1 MKRVPLIISI
11 ILLSIG
17 ISTTSFA
24 HKKVLIIPVEINSI
38 SFSCERDEIQKLLSD
53 TEDYYGA
60 LNGKYPSEF
69 FLAPTIKLTS
79 ARYTSQTAS
88 MAALEAY
95 RLCSRQIDMSL
106 YENDFG
112 IIFSGSNIW
121 PHEGQIKGTALK
133 YFASS
138 EIFEDQSLPLGP
150 FCHEY
155 GHIIGLKDLYDTD
168 SAQSGGESIALWGSL
183 SIMDK
188 GDRNDSGRTPCALS
202 AIERHLLGL
211 TAVDT
216 LTTGQYHLEP
226 ATRGGKYYLLPTD
239 KVDEYFLLECRAQEG
254 RDAFIG
260 GEGLLVYHIDRSSNK
275 AGYSTYYDK
284 ILSAQQRWEY
294 NQVNC
299 RIDHQCA
306 MLLEAFPGASEVS
319 EVFFPYRENQSL
331 SSESTPAL
339 RFWSGA
345 GSKYAIRGIRR
356 TGEGDIEF
364 EVIEPVRMV
373 STAAYQNAALLNW
386 TVDESLLG
394 DLDSYELFIEGEN
407 QQEEQLSG
415 KADSDGNI
423 TVYLDNLQD
432 NTNYTAELLI
442 HVKDDDYSLTSKFST
457 LIIDERNTIPFI
469 FLSNITKNPD
479 GSVPKGTSI
488 PLYVF
493 NSHNAKNVS
502 WTYNGATISADS
514 KGSYTLTESGILRAE
529 LLFDDSSVDVIC
541 KEFTVR

>member
-1 MKRVPLIISI
+1 MKRIPLIISI
-11 ILLSIG
+11 VFLSIG

-155 GHIIGLKDLYDTD
+155 GHILGLKDLYDTD

-345 GSKYAIRGIRR
+345 GSKYAIRDIRR

-386 TVDESLLG
+386 TVDESLLD

-415 KADSDGNI
+415 KADSGGNI

-488 PLYVF
+488 TLYVF

>member
-1 MKRVPLIISI
+1 MKRFSTIISLF
-11 ILLSIG
+11 LLSIG
-17 ISTTSFA
+17 VSTTAFA
-24 HKKVLIIPVEINSI
+24 QKKVLIIPVEINSI
-38 SFSCERDEIQKLLSD
+38 PFSCERDDMQALLSD
-53 TEDYYGA
+53 AEEYYSV
-60 LNGKYPSEF
+60 LDGKYPSEF
-69 FLAPTIKLTS
+69 FLAPTVKLTS
-79 ARYTSQTAS
+79 ARYTSETAS

-95 RLCSRQIDMSL
+95 RLCSRQIDVSL

-121 PHEGQIKGTALK
+121 PHEGQIKGAGLK

-138 EIFEDQSLPLGP
+138 EIFDGVTLPLGP

-155 GHIIGLKDLYDTD
+155 GHILGFKDLYDTD
-168 SAQSGGESIALWGSL
+168 SAQSGGESVALWGSL
-183 SIMDK
+183 NLMDK
-188 GDRNDSGRTPCALS
+188 GDRNDNGRTPCALS

-211 TAVDT
+211 SKVDT
-216 LTTGQYHLEP
+216 LTVGRYHLEP
-226 ATRGGKYYLLPTD
+226 ISRSGQYYLLPTD
-239 KVDEYFLLECRAQEG
+239 KIDEYFLLECRAAEG
-254 RDAFIG
+254 WDAFIG

-306 MLLEAFPGASEVS
+306 MLLEAFLGASDVS

-345 GSKYAIRGIRR
+345 GSKYALRDITRTAEAGIS
-356 TGEGDIEF
+356 F

-373 STAAYQNAALLNW
+373 SSVVYQNAALLNW
-386 TVDESLLG
+386 VIDKSLT
-394 DLDSYELFIEGEN
+394 DALDSYELFIESEN
-407 QQEEQLSG
+407 GQEEKYDG
-415 KADSDGNI
+415 VAGSDGNI

-432 NTNYTAELLI
+432 NTSYTAELLI
-442 HVKDDDYSLTSKFST
+442 HVKDDDYSLISKFTT

-469 FLSNITKNPD
+469 YLPNIEKNAD

-502 WTYNGATISADS
+502 WTYDGRPISADS
-514 KGSYTLTESGILRAE
+514 KGYYTLTESGILRAE
-529 LLFDDSSVDVIC
+529 LLFEDSSVDVIC

>member
-1 MKRVPLIISI
+1 MKRFSTIISLF
-11 ILLSIG
+11 LLSIG
-17 ISTTSFA
+17 VSTTAFA
-24 HKKVLIIPVEINSI
+24 QKKVLIIPVEINSI
-38 SFSCERDEIQKLLSD
+38 PFSCERDDMQTLLSD
-53 TEDYYGA
+53 AEEYYSV
-60 LNGKYPSEF
+60 LDGKYPSEF
-69 FLAPTIKLTS
+69 FLAPTVKLTS
-79 ARYTSQTAS
+79 ARYTSETAS

-95 RLCSRQIDMSL
+95 RLCSRQIDVSL

-121 PHEGQIKGTALK
+121 PHEGQIKGAGLK

-138 EIFEDQSLPLGP
+138 EIFDGVTLPLGP

-155 GHIIGLKDLYDTD
+155 GHILGFKDLYDTD
-168 SAQSGGESIALWGSL
+168 SAQSGGESVALWGSL
-183 SIMDK
+183 NLMDK
-188 GDRNDSGRTPCALS
+188 GDRNDNGRTPCALS

-211 TAVDT
+211 NKVDT
-216 LTTGQYHLEP
+216 LTVGRYHLEP
-226 ATRGGKYYLLPTD
+226 ISRSGQYYLLPTD
-239 KVDEYFLLECRAQEG
+239 KVDEYFLLECRAAEG
-254 RDAFIG
+254 WDAFIG

-306 MLLEAFPGASEVS
+306 MLLEAFPGASDVS

-345 GSKYAIRGIRR
+345 GSKYALRDITRTAEAGIS
-356 TGEGDIEF
+356 F

-373 STAAYQNAALLNW
+373 SSVVYQNAALLNW
-386 TVDESLLG
+386 VIDKSLT
-394 DLDSYELFIEGEN
+394 DDFDSYELFIESEN
-407 QQEEQLSG
+407 GQEEKYDG
-415 KADSDGNI
+415 VAGSDGNI

-432 NTNYTAELLI
+432 NTSYTAELLI
-442 HVKDDDYSLTSKFST
+442 HVKDDDYSLISKFTT

-469 FLSNITKNPD
+469 YLPNIEKNAD

-502 WTYNGATISADS
+502 WTYDGRPISADS
-514 KGSYTLTESGILRAE
+514 KGYYTLTESGILRAE
-529 LLFDDSSVDVIC
+529 LLFEDSSVDVIC

>member
-1 MKRVPLIISI
+1 MKRFSTIISLF
-11 ILLSIG
+11 LLSIVV
-17 ISTTSFA
+17 STTAFA

-38 SFSCERDEIQKLLSD
+38 PFSCERDDMQTLLSD
-53 TEDYYGA
+53 AEEYYSI
-60 LNGKYPSEF
+60 LDGKYPSEF
-69 FLAPTIKLTS
+69 FLAPTVKLTS
-79 ARYTSQTAS
+79 ARYTSETAS

-95 RLCSRQIDMSL
+95 RLCSRQIDVSL

-121 PHEGQIKGTALK
+121 PHEGQIKGAGLK

-138 EIFEDQSLPLGP
+138 EIFDGVTLPLGP

-155 GHIIGLKDLYDTD
+155 GHILGFKDLYDTD
-168 SAQSGGESIALWGSL
+168 SAQSGGESVALWGSL
-183 SIMDK
+183 NLMDK
-188 GDRNDSGRTPCALS
+188 GDRNDNGRTPCALS

-211 TAVDT
+211 NKVDT
-216 LTTGQYHLEP
+216 LTVGRYHLEP
-226 ATRGGKYYLLPTD
+226 ISRAGQYYLLPTD
-239 KVDEYFLLECRAQEG
+239 KVDEYFLLECRAAEG
-254 RDAFIG
+254 WDAFIG

-306 MLLEAFPGASEVS
+306 MLLEAFPGASDVS

-345 GSKYAIRGIRR
+345 GSKYALRDITRTAEAGIS
-356 TGEGDIEF
+356 F

-373 STAAYQNAALLNW
+373 SSVVYQNAALLNW
-386 TVDESLLG
+386 SIDKSLTD
-394 DLDSYELFIEGEN
+394 DLDSYELFIESEN
-407 QQEEQLSG
+407 GQEEKYDG
-415 KADSDGNI
+415 VAGSDGNI

-432 NTNYTAELLI
+432 NTSYTAELLI
-442 HVKDDDYSLTSKFST
+442 HVKDDDYSLISKFTT

-469 FLSNITKNPD
+469 YLPNIEKNAD

-502 WTYNGATISADS
+502 WTYDGRPISADS
-514 KGSYTLTESGILRAE
+514 KGYYTLTESGILRAE
-529 LLFDDSSVDVIC
+529 LLFEDSSVDVIC